1 MSVDAFGPACLAPK
15 HPIPGTLH
23 QCLKFLGLKETRCPC
38 KGHLLRPLTRRL
50 DSPDSSTSPRVKL
63 LPIPAK
69 KSAAKKEEKVPGRK
83 QKIRTMFTQTQV
95 SVLNDR
101 LQRQESASS
110 RCKNFPIS
118 WNLATDRWSPGSRTR
133 KTRDSVTQGHR
144 IPGFLFLAQ
153 DCLVTS
159 SGNLPIRS
167 EWTEDIPPGSSQSWN
182 SWSWSNHPRK
192 SQSWYPQA
200 WKSQTWNNQFKKHI
214 EEFLPPQI

>member
-50 DSPDSSTSPRVKL
+50 DSPDSSSSPRVKL

-69 KSAAKKEEKVPGRK
+69 KSAAKKEEKVPGK
-83 QKIRTMFTQTQV
+83 KEKIRTMFTQTQV

-118 WNLATDRWSPGSRTR
+118 
-133 KTRDSVTQGHR
+133 
-144 IPGFLFLAQ
+144 
-153 DCLVTS
+153 
-159 SGNLPIRS
+159 
-167 EWTEDIPPGSSQSWN
+167 
-182 SWSWSNHPRK
+182 
-192 SQSWYPQA
+192 
-200 WKSQTWNNQFKKHI
+200 
-214 EEFLPPQI
+214 